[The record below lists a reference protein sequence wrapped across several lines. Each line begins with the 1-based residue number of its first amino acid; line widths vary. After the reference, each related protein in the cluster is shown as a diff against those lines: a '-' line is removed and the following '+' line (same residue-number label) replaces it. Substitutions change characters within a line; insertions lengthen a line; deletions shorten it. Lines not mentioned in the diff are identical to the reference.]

1 MATGQAGAAV
11 AALRTAQSR
20 NAGGWFV
27 AGASADVGRKES
39 VTCTIASREV
49 VFWRNS
55 AGDLVAGPGACP
67 HLGALLVTAAHAQEW
82 PTRAVTLVVPFA
94 AGGPVDTAARIVA
107 ARLSENLG
115 Q

>member
-1 MATGQAGAAV
+1 MPATGRLRASAVLLAALLSLFV
-11 AALRTAQSR
+11 AAAPPER
-20 NAGGWFV
+20 
-27 AGASADVGRKES
+27 
-39 VTCTIASREV
+39 
-49 VFWRNS
+49 
-55 AGDLVAGPGACP
+55 
-67 HLGALLVTAAHAQEW
+67 AHAQEW